1 MVLSTYSELHSMV
14 SLHPVCSPK
23 PPRPPDLII
32 QHHRPTLDANAQMAL
47 LQFISA
53 GLKTVQ
59 VPTSVHSDH
68 LITAKHGDKLDL
80 AEAERVNKEVYAFL
94 ESACAKVGRLGGGGA
109 VGWGMR
115 LMGYRVE

>member
-1 MVLSTYSELHSMV
+1 MSIFIQRVALHGKSPFLSLSSA
-14 SLHPVCSPK
+14 
-23 PPRPPDLII
+23 PRLI
-32 QHHRPTLDANAQMAL
+32 PTFPRIDANAQMAL

-68 LITAKHGDKLDL
+68 LITAKNGDKLDL

-94 ESACAKVGRLGGGGA
+94 ESASAKVSRA
-109 VGWGMR
+109 VGK
-115 LMGYRVE
+115 

>member
-1 MVLSTYSELHSMV
+1 MASH
-14 SLHPVCSPK
+14 
-23 PPRPPDLII
+23 RPPSPALQDSSQPFPNI
-32 QHHRPTLDANAQMAL
+32 DANAQMAL

-68 LITAKHGDKLDL
+68 LITAKNGDKLDL

-94 ESACAKVGRLGGGGA
+94 ESASAKVSRAVGDRRGFLGG
-109 VGWGMR
+109 
-115 LMGYRVE
+115 E

>member
-1 MVLSTYSELHSMV
+1 MPLH
-14 SLHPVCSPK
+14 
-23 PPRPPDLII
+23 I
-32 QHHRPTLDANAQMAL
+32 TDANAQMAL

-53 GLKTVQ
+53 GLKTVL

-94 ESACAKVGRLGGGGA
+94 ESACAKVGRSGGGRARAMEEADGLT
-109 VGWGMR
+109 GG
-115 LMGYRVE
+115 